1 MIWKFCGWWPVCG
14 ECFKEFRCQPTCRN
28 EQQQR
33 CWTMDW
39 PVSIRIEIQS
49 IARLICCHLRDN
61 LLEYFNTCARTS
73 PPAFF
78 WPHALHKLSP
88 TWLLLLQS
96 LEGKVRSISETMMLV
111 QTTTVVTKVLWLLLQ
126 RQNYNKMTS
135 QGMVALVTFSKPYM
149 DDQATKHVLGRTDVT
164 LMSVPENSHQHTTWT
179 TPSDDASSRNI
190 I

>member
-1 MIWKFCGWWPVCG
+1 
-14 ECFKEFRCQPTCRN
+14 
-28 EQQQR
+28 
-33 CWTMDW
+33 MDW

-49 IARLICCHLRDN
+49 IARLSCCHLRDHV
-61 LLEYFNTCARTS
+61 LQYFNACAHTS
-73 PPAFF
+73 LSTFF
-78 WPHALHKLSP
+78 WRHALHKLAP
-88 TWLLLLQS
+88 TGLLLLQS
-96 LEGKVRSISETMMLV
+96 LQGKVRTITETMMLV
-111 QTTTVVTKVLWLLLQ
+111 QTTTDVTKVLSLLLQ

-164 LMSVPENSHQHTTWT
+164 LMSVPENSRQHTTWT